1 MTVKTRLRA
10 TGIVP
15 CYRCGAPVRQAI
27 CRGSRLVL
35 LEPDPAPDSGEYA
48 VRHMSISFLSGRLL
62 TPHEQLRSGEL
73 RMRAHECPLRA
84 STPPPPPP
92 PRQAA
97 RPSDTSLYGVLG
109 VARTATA
116 VEIRSAYR
124 RLASQL
130 HPDINP
136 DPEAAE
142 RFKAITEAYSVLS
155 DPEWRRVYDLT
166 GRRPR

>member
-1 MTVKTRLRA
+1 MSVKTRLRK
-10 TGIVP
+10 TDVVP
-15 CYRCGAPVRQAI
+15 CYRCGAPVIQAI
-27 CRGSRLVL
+27 LKGPRVIL

-48 VRHMSISFLSGRLL
+48 VYRTSISLFYGR
-62 TPHEQLRSGEL
+62 PFASRQRLRSDEL
-73 RMRAHECPLRA
+73 RMRAHACPLRGY
-84 STPPPPPP
+84 TPPPPP
-92 PRQAA
+92 PRQHA
-97 RPSDTSLYGVLG
+97 RPSDTSFYGVLG
-109 VARTATA
+109 VSRTAST

-136 DPEAAE
+136 SPESVE

-155 DPEWRRVYDLT
+155 DPDQRRWYDQT